1 MLIILYYFSV
11 LNNHYQ
17 TETDEGGSIKDKV
30 IIAALPFGLP
40 FAIPCLQNAL
50 FGTPASPSRSIVVK
64 TVGQPLSVAES
75 DSLNETASPMRPHTR
90 RQLKVASFNWPALSY
105 AFMLFYR
112 KRRFKRMAV
121 DPEPV
126 VQAGLELDEANS
138 QQHLCLAGQQKSFSF
153 STFASSSI
161 FAKPR
166 QRKVKKKPVNIQKYV

>member
-1 MLIILYYFSV
+1 M
-11 LNNHYQ
+11 
-17 TETDEGGSIKDKV
+17 T
-30 IIAALPFGLP
+30 IAALPTRLP

-90 RQLKVASFNWPALSY
+90 RQSKAVGFDCQLFSC
-105 AFMLFYR
+105 AFMLSHCR

-138 QQHLCLAGQQKSFSF
+138 QQNLCLAGQQKSFSF

-166 QRKVKKKPVNIQKYV
+166 QRKVKKKPVNVQKYVILYKLS